1 MSTLTILKTIS
12 KFATSGVR
20 ATILYSLFSPLV
32 VPIEAHAEKP
42 ISEYQETHA
51 HARCIKEIGER
62 FAAED
67 GENLELARKAIPLCH
82 ETRLKLVKALL
93 PSATDTQMV
102 MKRLEE
108 MDYNSISQVIW
119 QRRQHMH

>member
-1 MSTLTILKTIS
+1 MPSLPIIKAVS
-12 KFATSGVR
+12 KLAKSGLR
-20 ATILYSLFSPLV
+20 ATILYSLFSLLV
-32 VPIEAHAEKP
+32 APIEAHAEKP
-42 ISEYQETHA
+42 ISEYPEAHA

-62 FAAED
+62 FAADE
-67 GENLELARKAIPLCH
+67 GENLELARKAIPLCR

-93 PSATDTQMV
+93 SSATDTQMV
-102 MKRLEE
+102 VKRLEE